1 MVLIQLAVYFLSP
14 RKLIQPVLTLSFFIS
29 NSFNFQISLADIM
42 IYDIADQTSSIAKL
56 PAFPPKLEGLIDR
69 VKNNPKIKE
78 YLAKRE
84 K

>member
-1 MVLIQLAVYFLSP
+1 
-14 RKLIQPVLTLSFFIS
+14 
-29 NSFNFQISLADIM
+29 M

-69 VKNNPKIKE
+69 VKNNTKIKE